1 MTATEGRRQQD
12 GDAMQWPVSR
22 CVDSRQIRK
31 DSPTDTPNTITT
43 MPAAIS
49 PTLPPTGITKFTN
62 CRLLK
67 RGDLVWEDLW
77 VSSATGKI
85 VDSQASF
92 YGELHLPDSTI
103 DLGGRIIAPG
113 LIESQLNGA
122 FGFNFST
129 LLDDMSEYGK
139 NMEQVNRLLV
149 KTGVTSYIPTI
160 TSQRPEMYQKALPY
174 LGPSGEQRIAYHGA
188 ESLGAHCEGP
198 FLSPTKNGVHN
209 VDVLLQAQSIE
220 DLERCYGRENMTPRQ
235 DGSKLPIKM
244 ITAAPE
250 RGQMMNLI
258 PEITSRGIIYSVG
271 HTEATYEEASQA
283 ISNGARM
290 ITHLFNAMR
299 PLHHRNPGVF
309 GVLGK
314 AESLPR
320 PFFGIISDGIHL
332 HPTTIKIAYNAHPDG
347 FILVTDA
354 MHLVGLPDG
363 AYPWTN
369 GEGTCNIIKK
379 GPKLLLE
386 NSDTIAGSS
395 ITLLECV
402 NNFMQWTGAGIP
414 QALGAVTS
422 TPAAMLGLQGVKGTL
437 DSGADADLVILSENA
452 VSQGEVGGAYH
463 QLVLDEVWKFGER
476 VSRAEKDGNFM

>member
-1 MTATEGRRQQD
+1 
-12 GDAMQWPVSR
+12 
-22 CVDSRQIRK
+22 
-31 DSPTDTPNTITT
+31 
-43 MPAAIS
+43 MPIAVS
-49 PTLPPTGITKFTN
+49 PTLPKNGLTKFTN

-67 RGDLVWEDLW
+67 GNDLVWEDLW
-77 VSSATGKI
+77 VSSITGKI
-85 VDSQASF
+85 IDSQASF
-92 YGELHLPDSTI
+92 YGGRNMPDNTL

-113 LIESQLNGA
+113 LIECQLNGA

-139 NMEQVNRLLV
+139 NIQKINRLLV

-160 TSQRPEMYQKALPY
+160 TSQRPELYQKALPY
-174 LGPSGEQRIAYHGA
+174 LGPSGELRIPAHGA

-209 VDVLLQAQSIE
+209 VDVLTQAESIE
-220 DLERCYGRENMTPRQ
+220 DIEQCYGRENMTPRS
-235 DGSKLPIKM
+235 DGSPMPIRM

-271 HTEATYEEASQA
+271 HTEATYEETSQA
-283 ISNGARM
+283 VSKGATM

-320 PFFGIISDGIHL
+320 PYFGIISDGIHL
-332 HPTTIKIAYNAHPDG
+332 HPTTIKIAYSAHPDG

-369 GEGTCNIIKK
+369 GEYTCNIVKQ
-379 GPKLLLE
+379 GSKLLLE

-402 NNFMQWTGAGIP
+402 NNFRQWTGASIP

-422 TPAAMLGLQGVKGTL
+422 TPAAMLGLQGVKGSL
-437 DSGADADLVILSENA
+437 ESGADADLVILSDGYE
-452 VSQGEVGGAYH
+452 SQGEVRGTNEV
-463 QLVLDEVWKFGER
+463 LVLDEVWKFGER
-476 VSRAEKDGNFM
+476 VSDSAKGSKLM

>member
-1 MTATEGRRQQD
+1 
-12 GDAMQWPVSR
+12 
-22 CVDSRQIRK
+22 
-31 DSPTDTPNTITT
+31 
-43 MPAAIS
+43 MPSAVS
-49 PTLPPTGITKFTN
+49 PTLPKNGLTKFTN
-62 CRLLK
+62 CRLL
-67 RGDLVWEDLW
+67 RDNDLVWEDLW
-77 VSSATGKI
+77 VSSVSGKI
-85 VDSQASF
+85 IDSQASF
-92 YGELHLPDSTI
+92 YGELNLPDSTV

-113 LIESQLNGA
+113 LIECQLNGA

-129 LLDDMSEYGK
+129 LLDDMTEYGK
-139 NMEQVNRLLV
+139 NMQKINRLLV

-174 LGPSGEQRIAYHGA
+174 LGPSGGERTADDGA

-198 FLSPTKNGVHN
+198 FLSPTKNGVHD
-209 VDVLLQAQSIE
+209 VDVLIQAQSIQ
-220 DLERCYGRENMTPRQ
+220 DLEHCYGRENMIPHD
-235 DGSKLPIKM
+235 DGTKLPIKM

-250 RGQMMNLI
+250 RGRMMDII
-258 PEITSRGIIYSVG
+258 PELTSRGIIYSIG
-271 HTEATYEEASQA
+271 HSEATYEEASQA
-283 ISNGARM
+283 VSKGATM

-299 PLHHRNPGVF
+299 PLHHRNPGIF

-314 AESLPR
+314 AESVPR
-320 PFFGIISDGIHL
+320 PYFGIISDGIHL

-369 GEGTCNIIKK
+369 GEYTCNIIKK

-402 NNFMQWTGAGIP
+402 NNFMQWTGASIP
-414 QALGAVTS
+414 QALGPVTS

-437 DSGADADLVILSENA
+437 ESGADADLVILSEEFQ
-452 VSQGEVGGAYH
+452 SQGEGEGARR
-463 QLVLDEVWKFGER
+463 LVLDEVWKFGER
-476 VSRAEKDGNFM
+476 VSRSNQGTKFM

>member
-1 MTATEGRRQQD
+1 
-12 GDAMQWPVSR
+12 
-22 CVDSRQIRK
+22 
-31 DSPTDTPNTITT
+31 
-43 MPAAIS
+43 MPIAVS
-49 PTLPPTGITKFTN
+49 PTLPKNGLTKFTN

-67 RGDLVWEDLW
+67 GNDLVWEDLW
-77 VSSATGKI
+77 VSSITGKI
-85 VDSQASF
+85 IDSQASF
-92 YGELHLPDSTI
+92 YGGRNMPDNTL

-113 LIESQLNGA
+113 LIECQLNGA

-139 NMEQVNRLLV
+139 NIQKINRLLV

-160 TSQRPEMYQKALPY
+160 TSQRPELYQKALPY
-174 LGPSGEQRIAYHGA
+174 LGPSGELRIPAHGA

-209 VDVLLQAQSIE
+209 VDVLTQAESIE
-220 DLERCYGRENMTPRQ
+220 DIEQCYGRENITPRS
-235 DGSKLPIKM
+235 DGAPMPIKM

-271 HTEATYEEASQA
+271 HTEATYEETSQA
-283 ISNGARM
+283 VSKGATM

-320 PFFGIISDGIHL
+320 PYFGIISDGIHL
-332 HPTTIKIAYNAHPDG
+332 HPTTIKIAYSAHPDG

-369 GEGTCNIIKK
+369 GEYTCNIVKQ
-379 GPKLLLE
+379 GSKLLLE
-386 NSDTIAGSS
+386 NSDTIAGR
-395 ITLLECV
+395 
-402 NNFMQWTGAGIP
+402 QWTGASIP

-422 TPAAMLGLQGVKGTL
+422 TPAAMLGLQGVKGSL
-437 DSGADADLVILSENA
+437 ESGADADLVILSDGYER
-452 VSQGEVGGAYH
+452 QGEVRGTNEV
-463 QLVLDEVWKFGER
+463 LVLDEVWKFGER
-476 VSRAEKDGNFM
+476 VSDSAK

>member
-1 MTATEGRRQQD
+1 
-12 GDAMQWPVSR
+12 
-22 CVDSRQIRK
+22 
-31 DSPTDTPNTITT
+31 
-43 MPAAIS
+43 MPIAVS
-49 PTLPPTGITKFTN
+49 PTLPKNGLTKFTN

-67 RGDLVWEDLW
+67 GNDLVWEDLW
-77 VSSATGKI
+77 VSSTNGKI

-92 YGELHLPDSTI
+92 YGGRNMPEDTI

-113 LIESQLNGA
+113 LIECQLNGA

-129 LLDDMSEYGK
+129 LLDDMTEYGK
-139 NMEQVNRLLV
+139 NIQKVNRLLV
-149 KTGVTSYIPTI
+149 RTGVTSYIPTI
-160 TSQRPEMYQKALPY
+160 TSQRPELYQKALPY
-174 LGPSGEQRIAYHGA
+174 LGPSGELRIPGYGA

-209 VDVLLQAQSIE
+209 PNVLTEAHSIE
-220 DLERCYGRENMTPRQ
+220 DIERCYGRENMVPGP
-235 DGSKLPIKM
+235 DGSPIPIKM

-258 PEITSRGIIYSVG
+258 PEITSRDIIYSIG

-283 ISNGARM
+283 VSKGATM

-314 AESLPR
+314 AESVPR
-320 PFFGIISDGIHL
+320 PYFGIISDGIHL
-332 HPTTIKIAYNAHPDG
+332 HPTTIKIAYSAHPDG
-347 FILVTDA
+347 FVLVTDA

-369 GEGTCNIIKK
+369 GGKTNNIVKR
-379 GPKLLLE
+379 GSKLLLE

-402 NNFMQWTGAGIP
+402 NNFMKWTGASIP

-437 DSGADADLVILSENA
+437 ESGADADLVILSDSFG
-452 VSQGEVGGAYH
+452 SQDEVGGSSEF
-463 QLVLDEVWKFGER
+463 LVLDEVWKFGER
-476 VSRAEKDGNFM
+476 VVDSADESKLK